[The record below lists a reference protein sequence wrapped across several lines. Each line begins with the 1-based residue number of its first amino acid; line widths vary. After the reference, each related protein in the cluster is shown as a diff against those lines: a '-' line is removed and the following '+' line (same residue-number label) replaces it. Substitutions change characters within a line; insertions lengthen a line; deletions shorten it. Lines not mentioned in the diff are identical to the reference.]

1 MLLGSALI
9 KGSIIR
15 QELSCETIEI
25 YALPVVSLALEIYT
39 LPVVSLALAKL
50 ELTKLG

>member
-15 QELSCETIEI
+15 QKWSCEAVSIEI
-25 YALPVVSLALEIYT
+25 YALPVVPLE
-39 LPVVSLALAKL
+39 LAKL
-50 ELTKLG
+50 ELTKLGREG